1 MSAKTEPETF
11 YTVPHIAEYLGVSG
25 RSVRRWIHDGE
36 LTAHHFGRAVRIA
49 KSSIEAFLAT
59 RGGQPANG

>member
-1 MSAKTEPETF
+1 MNAKTEPETF
-11 YTVPHIAEYLGVSG
+11 YTVAQIAECLWVSA

-36 LTAHHFGRAVRIA
+36 LTVHHFGRAVRIA
-49 KSSIEAFLAT
+49 TSNLEAFLAT